1 MPDECPVRA
10 LSSID
15 RHHPDFLS
23 SRIASIAT
31 WVTERESRVLMRTS
45 KLALAA
51 TSAILGGAA
60 LFATP
65 TTAGATALAPCRIVA
80 DTHGGSLRL
89 WYCDGTGGTRNG
101 YHGQAV
107 GAFEGDQLFL
117 RSAAGTKTAV
127 VNIPRNGNYD
137 TATVGSQGGPWK
149 ACYDPWPTAPGV
161 GDEFCTAAGW

>member
-1 MPDECPVRA
+1 
-10 LSSID
+10 
-15 RHHPDFLS
+15 
-23 SRIASIAT
+23 
-31 WVTERESRVLMRTS
+31 MRTS

-51 TSAILGGAA
+51 TSVILGGAA